1 MHGRIGETSA
11 HGKEALSVLFLAHRI
26 PFPANKGD
34 KIRSCWQLQT
44 LAERHQVDLC
54 CFYDDP
60 EDEKYV
66 SDVRRYCRECYVER
80 LSPLTSRMRALGAV
94 LSGRPFTPAFFYS
107 RRMDRRIRKAL
118 LSRSYDVIFVFSSSM
133 AQYVGEMDGIPKVLD
148 LVDVDSDKW
157 EQYAKYGSKLLAPL
171 WRWEA
176 KRLAGYER
184 ELVSSFSTTLVC
196 TDAEAELL
204 RQKAPVGNIRVLED
218 SLQVGRYGCE
228 RIESTAE
235 IRSWQ
240 PYVLL
245 SGSMDY
251 FPNVD
256 AAKYFWRD
264 IFPLVRSRVPAA
276 HLVIA
281 GRNPHRSILDM
292 ACDPSVHVTGTV
304 ADMVP
309 YLAGAAV
316 AVAPLRI
323 ARGVQT
329 KVLEALASG
338 VSVVST
344 RAVASAL
351 PKIIGSLVQ
360 VADGPAAFADAVVDL
375 LRNGSR
381 ISADH
386 MRTTLATHLEDL
398 DLRQR
403 FHDLLLRTA
412 SVRRKGAKRN
422 KTHAGEPVN
431 TEAQTENVC
440 SVPRSG

>member
-1 MHGRIGETSA
+1 MNA
-11 HGKEALSVLFLAHRI
+11 LGKEALRILFLAHRI

-34 KIRSCWQLQT
+34 KIRSCWELRT

-60 EDEKYV
+60 EDERYV
-66 SDVRRYCRECYVER
+66 SDVRRYCQECYVER
-80 LSPLTSRMRALGAV
+80 LSPRESRMRALGAV
-94 LSGRPFTPAFFYS
+94 LARKPFTPSFFYS
-107 RRMDRRIRKAL
+107 RRMDHRIRKAL
-118 LSRSYDVIFVFSSSM
+118 RSRSYDLIFVFSSSM
-133 AQYVGEMDGIPKVLD
+133 AHYVEAVDSIPKVLD

-157 EQYAKYGSKLLAPL
+157 EQYTHYGSKLVAPL
-171 WRWEA
+171 WRLEA

-184 ELVSSFSTTLVC
+184 KLVSSFSTTLVC

-204 RQKAPVGNIRVLED
+204 RRRAPIGNISVLED
-218 SLQVGRYGCE
+218 FLRVGRYGGE
-228 RIESTAE
+228 QVALTAE

-256 AAKYFWRD
+256 ATRYFWRE
-264 IFPLVRSRVPAA
+264 IFPLVRSKLPSVQ
-276 HLVIA
+276 LVIA
-281 GRNPHRSILDM
+281 GRNPHRSIRDL
-292 ACDPSVHVTGTV
+292 ARDPSVHVTGTV
-304 ADMVP
+304 ADMAP

-338 VSVVST
+338 VPVVST

-351 PKIIGSLVQ
+351 PVKLNSLLRI
-360 VADGPAAFADAVVDL
+360 ADQPAAFADAVVDL
-375 LRNGSR
+375 LRNGPS

-386 MRTTLATHLEDL
+386 MRSTLATHFEDL
-398 DLRQR
+398 DLRER
-403 FHDLLLRTA
+403 FHDLLVRTA
-412 SVRRKGAKRN
+412 RGNKDDAPGCTDKHQLGSKECLLGVR
-422 KTHAGEPVN
+422 
-431 TEAQTENVC
+431 
-440 SVPRSG
+440 SS